1 MRPMTV
7 IASILERTPVSRI
20 DDVLARLR
28 EIDAVLPAADGVA
41 CFNKLYLATT
51 ANVIAAARSGV
62 FSGVRFIQS
71 LDVVF
76 ANLYFSALKANEVG
90 AADTPRAW
98 RALFESRAR
107 TDVAPVQFA
116 LAGMNAHIN
125 RDLPV
130 ALVRTFSALGREP
143 ERPSLEWDDYER
155 VDGVVAATE
164 ATVKEQY
171 LTPLLHSL
179 ERMFDGVDDVVA
191 NWSIAEARA
200 AAWINAEALW
210 RLRAHPTLES
220 DYVVMLDGM
229 VGFAGRGLLVATA
242 TDRR

>member
-1 MRPMTV
+1 MRAMT
-7 IASILERTPVSRI
+7 ALAAILERTPVSRI
-20 DDVLARLR
+20 DDVLTRLQ

-51 ANVIAAARSGV
+51 ANVIAAANGRV
-62 FSGVRFIQS
+62 FAGVRFIQA

-76 ANLYFSALKANEVG
+76 GNLYFAALKANEVG
-90 AADTPRAW
+90 ASDTPRAW
-98 RALFESRAR
+98 RALFQSRGR
-107 TDVAPVQFA
+107 TDVAPIQFA

-130 ALVRTFSALGREP
+130 ALVRTFMTLKREP
-143 ERPSLEWDDYER
+143 DRQSQEYEDYER
-155 VDGVVAATE
+155 VNGVLAATE

-179 ERMFDGVDDVVA
+179 DRMFDDVDDIA
-191 NWSIAEARA
+191 AIWSIAEARS

-210 RLRAHPTLES
+210 RLRDWQALAS
-220 DYVVMLDGM
+220 DYLETLDGM
-229 VGFAGRGLLVATA
+229 VGFAGRGLLVGT
-242 TDRR
+242 TVD